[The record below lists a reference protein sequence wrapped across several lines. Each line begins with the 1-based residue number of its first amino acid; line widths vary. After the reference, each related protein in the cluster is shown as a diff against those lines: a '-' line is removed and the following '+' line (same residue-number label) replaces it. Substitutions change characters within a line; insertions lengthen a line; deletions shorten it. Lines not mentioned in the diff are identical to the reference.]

1 METFIVLQPQRPFLW
16 LIVDLLT
23 CEKNISTISSQKILL
38 SQQRKALSINGGRS
52 DRSSSHTKMSSAD
65 ESKYGA
71 IFADEAQDFNEIVR
85 QYEEAY
91 KRDPILDVRGD
102 RDTNN
107 STMKGTLGLTVSTI
121 VKASILIGISVLVM
135 MAVLG
140 KTGSSSLTTDTAPS
154 TVDTIV
160 DVPIIVDETPSTDGV
175 DVTDTTLVDYVPE
188 EEVTEV
194 TTTEEENV
202 VVEDE
207 QPVVVVETP
216 SVSSESLTFD
226 TLNHAYPNAAKGRF
240 AYPFL
245 NDAALMEPY
254 RQNTVLVHGVNEE
267 CTVSWLLKGLEETTS
282 SFKWV
287 GDSVVFDTTSQAH
300 TFSVLPKKTGKYAI
314 EIQEMCGETYGRS
327 ISSTIWV
334 KYVRRELSTLNG
346 ADREEFLDAMKTL
359 WEVNTRDGIEKYGIN
374 YKSLNYLAV
383 LHNDGSGNGVCDEFQ
398 TGAGFINNQVLLS
411 MYLEQSLR
419 LVNPRVSLH
428 YMDYSKYFESDAFKS
443 RATNM
448 DGGEWTELMTGLY
461 SFRLTHTP
469 LPLFPPPFPPLT

>member
-1 METFIVLQPQRPFLW
+1 M
-16 LIVDLLT
+16 IVD
-23 CEKNISTISSQKILL
+23 CRYERKIIPTISPIKFPS

-52 DRSSSHTKMSSAD
+52 GNNNMSSSD

-91 KRDPILDVRGD
+91 KRDPVLDVRGD
-102 RDTNN
+102 RDTTN
-107 STMKGTLGLTVSTI
+107 STMKGTLGLTVATI
-121 VKASILIGISVLVM
+121 VKASVLIGISVLVM

-160 DVPIIVDETPSTDGV
+160 DVPIIVEEIPTDGVDV
-175 DVTDTTLVDYVPE
+175 DVTDTTLIDYVPE
-188 EEVTEV
+188 VESEVSEEEEEV
-194 TTTEEENV
+194 
-202 VVEDE
+202 
-207 QPVVVVETP
+207 VVVVEEEPVVVEETP
-216 SVSSESLTFD
+216 TVSSEALTFE
-226 TLNHAYPNAAKGRF
+226 TVNHAYPNSAKGRF

-245 NDAALMEPY
+245 MDAQLMEPY

-267 CTVSWLLKGLEETTS
+267 CSISWMLKGLEEATS

-287 GDSVVFDTTSQAH
+287 GDSVVFDTTSQSH

-327 ISSTIWV
+327 VTSTIWV

-346 ADREEFLDAMKTL
+346 ADREEFLDALKTL

-374 YKSLNYLAV
+374 YCITMVQATVYVMNFKLVQDSSTIKSY
-383 LHNDGSGNGVCDEFQ
+383 
-398 TGAGFINNQVLLS
+398 
-411 MYLEQSLR
+411 
-419 LVNPRVSLH
+419 
-428 YMDYSKYFESDAFKS
+428 
-443 RATNM
+443 
-448 DGGEWTELMTGLY
+448 
-461 SFRLTHTP
+461 
-469 LPLFPPPFPPLT
+469 